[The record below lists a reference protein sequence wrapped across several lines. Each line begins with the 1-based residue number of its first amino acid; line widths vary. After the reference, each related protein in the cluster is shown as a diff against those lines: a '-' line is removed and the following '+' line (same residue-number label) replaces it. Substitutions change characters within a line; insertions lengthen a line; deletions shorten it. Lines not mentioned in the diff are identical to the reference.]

1 MAIFKTCQG
10 KNACRDDGLL
20 CLTCGR
26 KLGEIQTLRELM
38 GQLAELAVNYEY
50 ENVDEY
56 AQYVARKLEKMI
68 AYRRQDEATASNAQI
83 D

>member
-1 MAIFKTCQG
+1 MATFRPCQG
-10 KNACRDDGLL
+10 KNACRDNGVL

-38 GQLAELAVNYEY
+38 SQLSDLAVNYEY
-50 ENVDEY
+50 ENVEEFT
-56 AQYVARKLEKMI
+56 QYVARKLEKMI
-68 AYRRQDEATASNAQI
+68 TYRQQELLAASNAQT

>member
-1 MAIFKTCQG
+1 MATFRPCQG
-10 KNACRDDGLL
+10 KNACRDNGVL

-38 GQLAELAVNYEY
+38 SQLSDLAVNYEY
-50 ENVDEY
+50 ENVEEFT
-56 AQYVARKLEKMI
+56 QYVARKLEKMI
-68 AYRRQDEATASNAQI
+68 TYRQQELLAASNAQA

>member
-1 MAIFKTCQG
+1 MATFRPCQG
-10 KNACRDDGLL
+10 KNACRDNGVL

-38 GQLAELAVNYEY
+38 GQLSDLAVNYEY
-50 ENVDEY
+50 ENVEEFT
-56 AQYVARKLEKMI
+56 QYVARKLEKMI
-68 AYRRQDEATASNAQI
+68 TYRQQELLAASNAQA